1 MNTRTTFH
9 IWWLSIQNTVRCSY
23 THVLAMSS
31 QLLVSFSLVQ
41 EGTLTEKLILKLINT
56 AKIKLQYPPC
66 NELWLVALSCACV
79 NWILWDPYRS
89 KDTAVKFTRC

>member
-23 THVLAMSS
+23 THVLAGCQVSS
-31 QLLVSFSLVQ
+31 LSVSHWWVQ

-56 AKIKLQYPPC
+56 AKIKL
-66 NELWLVALSCACV
+66 
-79 NWILWDPYRS
+79 
-89 KDTAVKFTRC
+89 